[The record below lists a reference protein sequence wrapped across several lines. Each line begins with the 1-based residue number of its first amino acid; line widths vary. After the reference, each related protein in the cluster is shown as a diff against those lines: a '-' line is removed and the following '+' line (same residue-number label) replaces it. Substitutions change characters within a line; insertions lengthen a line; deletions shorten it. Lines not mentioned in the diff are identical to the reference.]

1 MLLIMNGR
9 IIAPGIKTDHMADLF
24 IKDGIITPLSELP
37 DDRRALTVLD
47 AAGSFIAP
55 GLVDM
60 HVHFRDP
67 GFLYK
72 EDLMTGAAAAAA
84 GGVTTAACMPNTS
97 PVIDNAEAIADIIS
111 RAKAA
116 PVTILPYAAV
126 TLGQKGQALTDAAAL
141 KAAGAAALSDDGM
154 PVMNAALLREA
165 MKTAQA
171 HDMLII
177 SHCEDEELVKN
188 YAVNEGAVSEKLGI
202 PGRPAVAEAL
212 MVMRDVMLAKE
223 TGVRLHIAH
232 VSTAGSVEII
242 RRAKTDGVRVTAE
255 TCPQYFTLTED
266 AVLTQGSMARV
277 NPPLRTRQDVD
288 AVLDGLLDGT
298 IDAVATDHA
307 PHSAAE
313 KALPLEKAPSG
324 MVGLETS
331 LALTLTMLYHTGR
344 LPLGR
349 IVELM
354 STAPS
359 KILGINKGRLDTGCT
374 ADLIIFDPDEPWTVD
389 PDKFRSKSRNTP
401 FKGMALKGKVKY
413 TIAGGK
419 IVYSEDLESNFL

>member
-177 SHCEDEELVKN
+177 SHCEVEELVKN

-202 PGRPAVAEAL
+202 PGRPAVAETL

-223 TGVRLHIAH
+223 TGARLHIAH

-359 KILGINKGRLDTGCT
+359 KILGINKGRLDTGCP

-419 IVYSEDLESNFL
+419 VVYAATDI

>member
-9 IIAPGIKTDHMADLF
+9 IIAPGIKTDHMAGLF

-177 SHCEDEELVKN
+177 SHCEVEELVKN

-223 TGVRLHIAH
+223 TGARLHIAH

-359 KILGINKGRLDTGCT
+359 KILGINKGRLDTGCP

>member
-9 IIAPGIKTDHMADLF
+9 IIAPGIKTDHMAGLF

-177 SHCEDEELVKN
+177 SHCEVEELVKN

-223 TGVRLHIAH
+223 TGARLHIAH

-266 AVLTQGSMARV
+266 AVLTQGSMARI

-359 KILGINKGRLDTGCT
+359 KILGINKGRLDTGC
-374 ADLIIFDPDEPWTVD
+374 
-389 PDKFRSKSRNTP
+389 
-401 FKGMALKGKVKY
+401 
-413 TIAGGK
+413 
-419 IVYSEDLESNFL
+419 

>member
-202 PGRPAVAEAL
+202 PGRPAVAETL

-223 TGVRLHIAH
+223 TGARLHIAH

-266 AVLTQGSMARV
+266 AVLTQGSMARI

-359 KILGINKGRLDTGCT
+359 KILGINKGRLDTGCP

>member
-223 TGVRLHIAH
+223 TGARLHIAH

-266 AVLTQGSMARV
+266 AVLTQGSMARI

-359 KILGINKGRLDTGCT
+359 KILGINKGRLDTGCP

-419 IVYSEDLESNFL
+419 VVYAATNI

>member
-177 SHCEDEELVKN
+177 SHCEVEELVKN

-223 TGVRLHIAH
+223 TGARLHIAH

-359 KILGINKGRLDTGCT
+359 KILGINKGRLDTGCP